1 MEQFDDQDVKQQK
14 IKLSVWTKIFKVMIK
29 RSKPLILLILSVVAL
44 SALDLIYPLMNRYAI
59 DTFFGE
65 NPDFSTVW
73 YFIGGY
79 IAIALAFGFVVFA
92 FIKMAGIV
100 EVEVAYELR
109 KQAFNKL
116 QKLSYNYYDKTP
128 AGWIVSR
135 LTSDSRRLSAII
147 SWGLVNGLWGIL
159 SMVGILG
166 IMFFIKWQL
175 ALIIIVLVPIMF
187 LISMFFRKRILKS
200 YRDVRKTNSQITAA
214 YNEGILGN
222 KTSKTLVLEKNNYL
236 EFTELTT
243 TMKQKSIRAILYSS
257 LFFPVLLI
265 TSYTAIVFILRLGG
279 SMVINDILA
288 ASTLYLFISYTIQFF
303 DPVMQLANILAEL
316 QQAQAAAE
324 RIIGLIDE
332 EPQIIDSAEVTNTY
346 GSLLNPKKENY
357 LTLKGDVKFDNVTFS
372 YLEDEIILKNFN
384 LDIKAGMSVALV
396 GSTGSGKSTI
406 VNLVC
411 RFYEP
416 NSGHIYIDGVD
427 YKEISIGNLRSNLG
441 YVLQTPHLFNMSVLD
456 NIRYGRQDASLE
468 EVIEVAKIVG
478 ANDFIIKME
487 NGYDTFVGEEGS
499 LLSAG
504 ERQLISFARAL
515 LVNPRILVLDEAT
528 SSIDTKTEEA
538 ILTAIEKVMA
548 GRTTFIVA
556 HRLSTIKE
564 VDKILVIDKGEI
576 IEQGSH
582 QELINLQGEY
592 YNLYKNQFINEQ
604 ILLSTK

>member
-187 LISMFFRKRILKS
+187 LISIFFRKRILKS

-332 EPQIIDSAEVTNTY
+332 EPQIIDSAQVAKTY

-538 ILTAIEKVMA
+538 ILSAIEKVMV

-592 YNLYKNQFINEQ
+592 YSLYKNQFINEQ